1 MKTPNHPATIYQDI
15 VTAAPC
21 RVFAATMAA
30 TIRANPT
37 NWKSGYRRSASTTID
52 GCDSEK
58 GRENRQHNE
67 VHILNRLRMVLEPK
81 KCGNRD
87 RERQRSEANYEKHGC
102 RLLAGLTVK
111 SRCGA
116 VVVG

>member
-15 VTAAPC
+15 VTAALPGLC
-21 RVFAATMAA
+21 GHHGSDNSGQPNQLE
-30 TIRANPT
+30 IRLQAISVSPPET
-37 NWKSGYRRSASTTID
+37 V
-52 GCDSEK
+52 CDS
-58 GRENRQHNE
+58 GRGENRQHNE

-102 RLLAGLTVK
+102 RLLAGLRGDPDK
-111 SRCGA
+111 A
-116 VVVG
+116 A